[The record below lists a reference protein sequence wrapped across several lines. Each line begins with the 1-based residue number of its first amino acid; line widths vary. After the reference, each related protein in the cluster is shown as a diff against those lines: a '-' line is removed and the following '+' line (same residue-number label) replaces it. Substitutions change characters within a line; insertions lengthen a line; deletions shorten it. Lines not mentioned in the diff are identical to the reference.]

1 MARGCIARMGNSGCV
16 GHGEQHAG
24 EILSRTYVTVCVT
37 SWLLAASLVGG
48 ILHKRRVCDCTIHGC
63 TNCGCGC
70 ECRCGRDSA
79 GVALWMWVH
88 EGDVG
93 VGRQGR

>member
-1 MARGCIARMGNSGCV
+1 MGNSWRA

-48 ILHKRRVCDCTIHGC
+48 ILHKRRVGGCDCTIYGC

>member
-1 MARGCIARMGNSGCV
+1 MARGCIARMGNSGCA

-48 ILHKRRVCDCTIHGC
+48 ILHKRRVDKTHLLD
-63 TNCGCGC
+63 T
-70 ECRCGRDSA
+70 
-79 GVALWMWVH
+79 GVLREA
-88 EGDVG
+88 ERGEKE
-93 VGRQGR
+93 R